1 MTARRLT
8 GRVVALLA
16 ALPWTAAPAA
26 NPAVGAKPLAEFPRE
41 RVVIETRSARRHVF
55 QAWRADNFETRAQ
68 GLMFVTE
75 LRPDQAMI
83 FVYDP
88 PQPVSMWMKNT
99 LLSLDMLFVDEGGCI
114 VKVQERARPGSLAT
128 IAANV
133 PVVLVMEI
141 AGGQAGDLGIA
152 VGDRVSRPEAD
163 WPHTV
168 GSCSPEAR

>member
-1 MTARRLT
+1 MRFQTA
-8 GRVVALLA
+8 VA
-16 ALPWTAAPAA
+16 ALIGVLPSLTFAAPEL
-26 NPAVGAKPLAEFPRE
+26 P
-41 RVVIETRSARRHVF
+41 VIELTAGMHRIEAEVVNT
-55 QAWRADNFETRAQ
+55 QETRMR
-68 GLMFVTE
+68 GLMMRQSMPTHRGMLFVFDADA
-75 LRPDQAMI
+75 RHC
-83 FVYDP
+83 
-88 PQPVSMWMKNT
+88 MWMKNT
-99 LLSLDMLFVDEGGCI
+99 LLPLDMLFVDEGGCI

-152 VGDRVSRPEAD
+152 VGDRISRPEAD

>member
-1 MTARRLT
+1 MRSRRFS
-8 GRVVALLA
+8 GRMVALLA
-16 ALPWTAAPAA
+16 VLPWTAAPAA
-26 NPAVGAKPLAEFPRE
+26 GPADGARPLSAFPRE

-55 QAWRADNFETRAQ
+55 HAWRADNFETRAQ

-152 VGDRVSRPEAD
+152 VGDRISRPEAD